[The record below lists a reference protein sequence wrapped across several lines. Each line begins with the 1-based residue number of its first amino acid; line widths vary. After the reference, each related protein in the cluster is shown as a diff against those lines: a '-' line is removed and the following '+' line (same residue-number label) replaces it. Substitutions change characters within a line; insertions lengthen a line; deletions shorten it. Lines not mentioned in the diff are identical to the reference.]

1 MKHHSLS
8 RTRVALAI
16 GALLLAGCNDNDSTP
31 KPEQPVLGHRTVTL
45 IRQDGLQFRTSMAA
59 APLTPYEDWRL
70 GAAERA
76 DLVGRLTLAQK
87 AGLMMHG
94 TLVLDGAGAGEP
106 RGHGQDA
113 ARGRGQHLHHPHGR

>member
-31 KPEQPVLGHRTVTL
+31 KPAQPTLGHRTVSL
-45 IRQDGLQFRTSMAA
+45 IEQDGLQFKDLDGSGT
-59 APLTPYEDWRL
+59 LTPYEDWRL

-76 DLVGRLTLAQK
+76 RDLVGRLTLAQK

-94 TLVLDGAGAGEP
+94 TLVLDGAGEP

>member
-45 IRQDGLQFRTSMAA
+45 IEQDGLQFKDLDGSGT
-59 APLTPYEDWRL
+59 LTPYEDWRL

-76 DLVGRLTLAQK
+76 RDLVGRLTLAQK

-94 TLVLDGAGAGEP
+94 TWCWT
-106 RGHGQDA
+106 
-113 ARGRGQHLHHPHGR
+113 GRGG